1 MLFVL
6 AILQSGVPARPWE
19 KLRVGTLL
27 AHGRR
32 TVTAALRPMGRGAAT
47 DYRRYHAGLNRAPWS
62 PLPLRRLRLQALR
75 TAVVAAGGSLIF
87 VSAETRARRWGPPLR
102 KRGPFRAAWLAS
114 RKKSISHSSLA
125 LDRHRAGRPCPLNHA
140 PRGAPRAERRRPFT
154 QSEAATPAP
163 PQNGR
168 PRGAAAGDAGAARW
182 LPGGA
187 RTVLGAG
194 AYRAVA
200 LGLRGQTPGVTLSA
214 PLVLNAQ
221 LCEPPPPPAGKKRA
235 GRPPEKGAHL
245 PNLSAVLVNPPPPWE
260 KVAVKWYDGPK
271 RALEITTGTARWK
284 RAGGPGQQTA
294 WYEKAAATLSDTLA
308 TVRRQLWGNCNY
320 LTSPPAPAVPLIP
333 QKDLLRLTQPLCYS
347 H

>member
-27 AHGRR
+27 AQGRR

-140 PRGAPRAERRRPFT
+140 PRGAPRAERRRRFT
-154 QSEAATPAP
+154 QSEAVTPAP
-163 PQNGR
+163 PR
-168 PRGAAAGDAGAARW
+168 
-182 LPGGA
+182 
-187 RTVLGAG
+187 
-194 AYRAVA
+194 
-200 LGLRGQTPGVTLSA
+200 S
-214 PLVLNAQ
+214 
-221 LCEPPPPPAGKKRA
+221 
-235 GRPPEKGAHL
+235 
-245 PNLSAVLVNPPPPWE
+245 
-260 KVAVKWYDGPK
+260 
-271 RALEITTGTARWK
+271 TTGR
-284 RAGGPGQQTA
+284 GSG
-294 WYEKAAATLSDTLA
+294 
-308 TVRRQLWGNCNY
+308 
-320 LTSPPAPAVPLIP
+320 
-333 QKDLLRLTQPLCYS
+333 
-347 H
+347 